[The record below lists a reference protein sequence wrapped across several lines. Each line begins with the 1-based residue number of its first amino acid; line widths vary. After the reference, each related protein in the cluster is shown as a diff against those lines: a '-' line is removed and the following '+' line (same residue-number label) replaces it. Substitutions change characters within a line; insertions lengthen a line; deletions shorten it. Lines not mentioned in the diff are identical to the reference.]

1 MFIKIDLRWWYNNV
15 RIKKE
20 NEQKAAFL
28 MPEDVFKPTVMFFR
42 LTNSPVTFQT
52 TMNDLLRNIIETG
65 DMAAFIDDVMVGTET
80 EKEHNEIV
88 QVLYTEVYLH
98 K

>member
-52 TMNDLLRNIIETG
+52 MMNDLLRNIIETG

-80 EKEHNEIV
+80 EKR
-88 QVLYTEVYLH
+88 T
-98 K
+98 